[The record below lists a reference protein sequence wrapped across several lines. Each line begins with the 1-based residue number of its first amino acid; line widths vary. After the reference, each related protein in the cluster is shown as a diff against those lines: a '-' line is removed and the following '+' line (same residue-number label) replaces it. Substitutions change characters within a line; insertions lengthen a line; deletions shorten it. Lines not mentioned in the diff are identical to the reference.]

1 MTADRWQ
8 DIRAVQVQ
16 TGILQTV
23 RIHPQT
29 AVIQVIHQT
38 EVIRLME
45 VIIPMDQTVMM
56 MEAPMTEVTTME
68 VMMTA
73 AMTMEVMMTAAPM
86 TEVTTMEAPMTAV
99 MKTIAMTVCTDR
111 TAADGLFR
119 TAI

>member
-1 MTADRWQ
+1 
-8 DIRAVQVQ
+8 
-16 TGILQTV
+16 
-23 RIHPQT
+23 
-29 AVIQVIHQT
+29 
-38 EVIRLME
+38 
-45 VIIPMDQTVMM
+45 MM

-68 VMMTA
+68 DKMTA
-73 AMTMEVMMTAAPM
+73 AMTTEVMMTAAPM

>member
-1 MTADRWQ
+1 MQ
-8 DIRAVQVQ
+8 PVL

-29 AVIQVIHQT
+29 AVIQVIHRTIHQT
-38 EVIRLME
+38 EVICLME

-56 MEAPMTEVTTME
+56 MEAP
-68 VMMTA
+68 MTA

-99 MKTIAMTVCTDR
+99 MKTIAMTVGTDR

>member
-38 EVIRLME
+38 IHQTEVIRLME

-68 VMMTA
+68 VT
-73 AMTMEVMMTAAPM
+73 TMEVMMTAAM
-86 TEVTTMEAPMTAV
+86 TTEVTTMEAPMTAV
-99 MKTIAMTVCTDR
+99 MKTIAMTVGTDR
-111 TAADGLFR
+111 TAADRLFR